1 MPETKLKNAT
11 HMLFIKP
18 ATIPVRI
25 TLNEIRMILYVK
37 IQCTLLLVH
46 ILYSYI
52 KLYIYARKRIA
63 NDK

>member
-37 IQCTLLLVH
+37 IQYTLLLVH

-52 KLYIYARKRIA
+52 KLYIYAR
-63 NDK
+63 NT